1 MFFEH
6 AFLFQEN
13 VSGNKKE
20 WAGFL
25 SFQNGR
31 THNPFFVVQFGNVRT
46 EAYRRKKQSV
56 AWYLLGKTRQ
66 AVQGDGK
73 FFTEH
78 NNLMKYRRH
87 GKKFMSCSPMI
98 QSNEGRKGGGLRFEA
113 TPLQADKGF

>member
-73 FFTEH
+73 FF
-78 NNLMKYRRH
+78 YRAQQ
-87 GKKFMSCSPMI
+87 FDEI
-98 QSNEGRKGGGLRFEA
+98 QK
-113 TPLQADKGF
+113 TW